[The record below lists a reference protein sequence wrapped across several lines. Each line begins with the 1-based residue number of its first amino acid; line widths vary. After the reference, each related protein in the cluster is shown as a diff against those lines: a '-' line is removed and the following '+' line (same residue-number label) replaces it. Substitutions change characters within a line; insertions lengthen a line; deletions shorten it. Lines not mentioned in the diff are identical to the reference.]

1 MVSPSFSSDDT
12 PAYSISVS
20 KFKHEAKS
28 VILPLWYHWEMPAV
42 GVVVPTIGE
51 RPQYLESTLKSI
63 REAGESFI
71 VLVGRRGFDGSSFQ
85 KTGLVDLYVD
95 EDETS
100 VPNKINQGFSALP
113 ENIEYITWIGDDDLL
128 SPGVLEIAVKVLNKP
143 EKPVLVFGHCQYI
156 DSEGKDVLVK
166 RSGGWAVPL
175 LRFGP
180 QLIPQPSAFFR
191 RDAFERVGGLSDKF
205 QFAFDFD
212 LFLKLSKAGKSV
224 FIDQILSSH
233 RWHKTSL
240 TYSRRWESVREA
252 SRVRVSNMPAIV
264 RTISFLW
271 EYPVMT
277 VTYLAGAILSS
288 NLVSKLKGRASK

>member
-1 MVSPSFSSDDT
+1 MVSPFFSSDHT
-12 PAYSISVS
+12 PAHPIWVS

-28 VILPLWYHWEMPAV
+28 GILPLWYHGEMSAV

-71 VLVGRRGFDGSSFQ
+71 VLVGRKGFDGSSFQ
-85 KTGLVDLYVD
+85 KTGLVDVYVD
-95 EDETS
+95 EDDAS
-100 VPNKINQGFSALP
+100 VPNKINQGFRALP
-113 ENIEYITWIGDDDLL
+113 ASIEYITWIGDDDLL
-128 SPGVLEIAVKVLNKP
+128 APGALETAVKALNKP

-156 DSEGKDVLVK
+156 DSDGNDVLVK
-166 RSGGWAVPL
+166 RSGSWAVPL

-191 RDAFERVGGLSDKF
+191 RGAFEKVGGLSDKF

-212 LFLKLSKAGKSV
+212 LFLKLSKSGKTV

-240 TYSRRWESVREA
+240 TYSRRWDSVKEA
-252 SRVRVSNMPAIV
+252 SAVRVSNLGPVARLFSI
-264 RTISFLW
+264 LW
-271 EYPVMT
+271 EVPIQL
-277 VTYLAGAILSS
+277 VTYSAGQLLSS
-288 NLVSKLKGRASK
+288 GLFASLKQSR